1 MSAGGQSVQT
11 HLAIESSQNLFQR
24 AVSHSG
30 PTGVPLKNVA
40 ESIQF
45 YKDVASYTAGYKT

>member
-24 AVSHSG
+24 AISHSG

-40 ESIQF
+40 ESLQF
-45 YKDVASYTAGYKT
+45 YKDVASYTVGC